1 MTKAIFK
8 FRNNLFK
15 SLEISGHSGYQDA
28 GSDIVCSAIS
38 TAVFT
43 SINLIDKKLGNESYH
58 IIQKE
63 DKGYLFFE
71 MIENKDIEFVNLVI
85 NNLVDM
91 LSDIEKDYKKFL
103 QVKLENNN

>member
-8 FRNNLFK
+8 FDNNLFK
-15 SLEISGHSGYQDA
+15 SLELSGHSGYQDA

-43 SINLIDKKLGNESYH
+43 SINLIDKKCGNESYR

-63 DKGYLFFE
+63 DQGYLFFE
-71 MIENKDIEFVNLVI
+71 MINTSEVEFVNLVI
-85 NNLVDM
+85 NNLIEM
-91 LSDIEKDYKKFL
+91 LSDIEKDYNKFL
-103 QVKLENNN
+103 QVKLRK